1 MTQYDVDNSG
11 YLDRAEV
18 VNFIRDTMR
27 ELTGDPEYDFS
38 DREELLET
46 IAQIDTNDDGKVA
59 QKEVVAFIRTMM

>member
-18 VNFIRDTMR
+18 VNFIKDTMR
-27 ELTGDPEYDFS
+27 ALTGDPEYDFS

-59 QKEVVAFIRTMM
+59 